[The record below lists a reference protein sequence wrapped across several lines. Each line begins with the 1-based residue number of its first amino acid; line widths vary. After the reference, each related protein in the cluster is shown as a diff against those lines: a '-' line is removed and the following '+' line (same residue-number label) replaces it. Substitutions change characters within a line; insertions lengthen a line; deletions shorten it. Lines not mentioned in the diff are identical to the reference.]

1 MRPPPRIT
9 LCIGIKSSGS
19 TWLYNVAIRS
29 LRESAKRGALKTF
42 YADNFKMFP
51 PGIEKARELVIK
63 SHEPS
68 DALLFLTRFA
78 RGRMFLTVREPR
90 DSVASLMQRFGHS
103 FEGALKDVTLEAE
116 RIVALARGHKPMTLR
131 YEDGFTEREATVGRV
146 ARHLGVTLSKAA
158 QRRIFRALTPD
169 AVRRKIATL
178 QDKGTFGTNPDEFDP
193 ATHWHPR
200 HVGDGRIG
208 KYKSVLTEDQQK
220 RIMAA
225 TKEYCREFGYP
236 RPRKR

>member
-1 MRPPPRIT
+1 MRPPPHVT

-19 TWLYNVAIRS
+19 TWLYNVAIRI
-29 LRESAKRGALKTF
+29 LGESVPRSALKAF

-51 PGIEKARELVIK
+51 PGVEKARELVIK

-68 DALLFLTRFA
+68 DALLLLTRFA
-78 RGRMFLTVREPR
+78 RGKMFLTLREPR

-103 FEGALKDVTLEAE
+103 FEGALKDVTLESE
-116 RIVALARGHKPMTLR
+116 RIVLLARTHKPMTLR

-146 ARHLGVTLSKAA
+146 ARHLGVKLSKAA
-158 QRRIFRALTPD
+158 ERRIFRALTPE
-169 AVRRKIATL
+169 AVRKKIARL
-178 QDKGTFGTNPDEFDP
+178 QDKGTFGTDPDEFDP

-208 KYKSVLTEDQQK
+208 KYKSVLSAEQ
-220 RIMAA
+220 RRRVAAA
-225 TKEYCREFGYP
+225 TREYCREFGYP